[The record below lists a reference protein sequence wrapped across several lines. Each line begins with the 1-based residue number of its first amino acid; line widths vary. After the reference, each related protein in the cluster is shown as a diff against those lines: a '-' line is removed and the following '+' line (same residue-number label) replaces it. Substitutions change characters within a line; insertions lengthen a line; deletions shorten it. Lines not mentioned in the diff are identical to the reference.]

1 MKHCPH
7 CKTTELTVL
16 DGISTTALGCPT
28 CHGLWLPKPELM
40 QLSGELSARGW
51 FDIALW
57 EESELLAASPSD
69 VVCPIDGAFMS
80 SVNWNE
86 TVEAYLCADCG
97 GLWLPST
104 EYKKILGLLRN
115 EADTEVMAD
124 GGEIFV
130 RQLALFFEGKKSASD
145 EIKDL
150 RDLLQFLEYRF
161 AAKHPA
167 LTELIERLPFAS

>member
-7 CKTTELTVL
+7 CRTTELTQL
-16 DGISTTALGCPT
+16 DGISTTALGCTT
-28 CHGLWLPKPELM
+28 CHGLWLPKPELVHM
-40 QLSGELSARGW
+40 SGELPARGW

-57 EESELLAASPSD
+57 EENELLTATPSTQLCPSD
-69 VVCPIDGAFMS
+69 NKPMV

-86 TVEAYLCADCG
+86 TVEAYMCTDCG
-97 GLWLPST
+97 GLWFPSS
-104 EYKKILGLLRN
+104 EYQKIPGLLRN

-130 RQLALFFEGKKSASD
+130 RQLALFFEGKKSATA